1 VRLAT
6 LGGARALGQ
15 ADRIGSLEVGKR
27 GDLIAVDITALH
39 ALPTGSPWSQIAY
52 AAKSCDVR
60 HVAVDG
66 NLVVREKSLLTL
78 DIGKLRACAAEAAVK
93 LFQH

>member
-1 VRLAT
+1 MVKILKV
-6 LGGARALGQ
+6 
-15 ADRIGSLEVGKR
+15 DRIGSLEVGKR
-27 GDLIAVDITALH
+27 GDVIAVDTTPLH

-78 DIGKLRACAAEAAVK
+78 DVGKVRARASEAAAK
-93 LFQH
+93 LFR